1 MNDTPALQLSGLAK
15 AFGRRTVLG
24 NVSLT
29 IPRGGAFGL
38 AGPAGAGKTTL
49 IRMVLGL
56 TPASSGSI
64 RVLGMSVPAQRGLA
78 LGKVGAMVGEPRFH
92 GYLTG
97 RENLRILAA
106 AREPEADRR
115 IEPSLARAGLR
126 ERAGDRVATY
136 PAALRQRL
144 GLAACLLGDPDLL
157 ILDEPATGL
166 DPDVRL
172 EIRRLIASFVQ
183 EGRTVVWSTQLRD
196 EVERTC
202 AAAAVLDQGRIVAQG
217 PVGEIADAPRSGPAP
232 SGVAGPGAARIPA
245 LGRAA

>member
-1 MNDTPALQLSGLAK
+1 
-15 AFGRRTVLG
+15 
-24 NVSLT
+24 
-29 IPRGGAFGL
+29 
-38 AGPAGAGKTTL
+38 
-49 IRMVLGL
+49 MVLGL
-56 TPASSGSI
+56 TPASSGTI
-64 RVLGMSVPAQRGLA
+64 RVLGMSVPAERGLA
-78 LGKVGAMVGEPRFH
+78 LGRVGAMVGPPRFH

-97 RENLRILAA
+97 RENLRVLAA

-115 IEPSLARAGLR
+115 IEASLDRAGLR

-136 PAALRQRL
+136 PEALRQRL
-144 GLAACLLGDPDLL
+144 GLAACLLGDPELL

-172 EIRRLIASFVQ
+172 EIRRLIAGFARQ
-183 EGRTVVWSTQLRD
+183 GRTVVWSTQLRD

-217 PVGEIADAPRSGPAP
+217 PIGEIA
-232 SGVAGPGAARIPA
+232 GAARIPA